1 MTEMSRPSHDPS
13 RYRSIECPEER
24 AIAIAITAHQGQR
37 DKKGEPFIYHLLR
50 VMLAVHGSALRQVAL
65 LHDLLEDTCWTASDL
80 ILAGFSPDVIRAI
93 ELLTRDSNETYCEY
107 MVRLSQNKLAKA
119 SKLADI
125 QDNYRLDRVAFRPD
139 HAAEDAHRI
148 SRYILSHDF
157 LLDRFSESEYR
168 DRMQAYDDTSL

>member
-65 LHDLLEDTCWTASDL
+65 LHDLLEDTCWTTSDL